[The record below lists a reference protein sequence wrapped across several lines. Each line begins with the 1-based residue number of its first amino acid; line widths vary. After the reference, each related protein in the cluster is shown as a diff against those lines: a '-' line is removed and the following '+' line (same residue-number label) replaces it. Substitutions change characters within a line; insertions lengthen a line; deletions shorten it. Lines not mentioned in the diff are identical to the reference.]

1 MVPEEEQSANAVNI
15 YSAAHYSVINPVNE
29 GLNSWLTSAE
39 NNISDHINYVY
50 ALFGKIPGIKWTEC
64 SIESFLLIQI
74 KLLIIICL
82 ENNARFCE

>member
-15 YSAAHYSVINPVNE
+15 YS
-29 GLNSWLTSAE
+29 SAE
-39 NNISDHINYVY
+39 NNISDRINYVY

-74 KLLIIICL
+74 KLLIIIRL